1 MLDLDRPPSAIRATI
16 PATADDRAEPAAP
29 DHPQDESPWI
39 TPATRSAAPHARHV
53 RHGHPHSH
61 RRHVP
66 STLSLRRLLVV
77 SALVLLLPA
86 ILIVAVLLDKQ
97 PDPPPAETA
106 PAFSA
111 LTQIPDNIL
120 QAQLDRSQKVARL
133 TEKLTGPTLLSAAE
147 TGSTDP
153 GALPTLA
160 VTPRAVPYTLAELRG
175 LVPAAFT
182 ELGTDTGVDGPVL
195 LTANLQVPLDAT
207 VVIDTQTSDVRLSS
221 TPSGFATIISRGT
234 VEIVGDAG
242 TQVRISSW
250 DPDRGRVDGDSS
262 DGRSFI
268 AQIGGRMDVTH
279 AVLGYLGFNLGLS
292 SGVAWSGA
300 SASTS
305 HPEPV
310 AARGTVSSSLFV
322 HNYFGAYTR
331 DADGMVWT
339 GNIFADNEQYG
350 LDPHDFSNNFIVA
363 GNVSYQNGKHGFIF
377 SRGCT
382 HNLLVGNIAYGNGGH
397 GFMIDD
403 GRSLSTDTA
412 QTRING
418 SDDNVLLHN
427 SSSANAG
434 SGVEIEGGTGNTVD
448 GNQSSGNYVGVR
460 IKDGASASVRGNTL
474 ADNIRYGVDVRDGDG
489 VVDVTGNTISGSWGA
504 VSLATD
510 ASATLD
516 ANSTDDVSASL
527 VVAGAA
533 VRETTW
539 FDSVAA
545 VLRWNPMLMLW
556 SVVLGVPIIVAVAR
570 FSMAAARNRRRRN
583 PVA

>member
-1 MLDLDRPPSAIRATI
+1 MLDLDRSPSTI
-16 PATADDRAEPAAP
+16 PARLPAIVGDRAEPADFVRP
-29 DHPQDESPWI
+29 LDESSHD
-39 TPATRSAAPHARHV
+39 TPVARSAEPHARHA

-86 ILIVAVLLDKQ
+86 ILIAAVLLDTQ
-97 PDPPPAETA
+97 PDPPPSETA
-106 PAFSA
+106 PAFGV
-111 LTQIPDNIL
+111 LTQIPDDIL
-120 QAQLDRSQKVARL
+120 RGQLDRSQQVTRL
-133 TEKLTGPTLLSAAE
+133 TAKLTGPTLLSAAE

-160 VTPRAVPYTLAELRG
+160 VTPRAAPYTLAELRS

-182 ELGTDTGVDGPVL
+182 ELGTDTGVDGPLL

-207 VVIDTQTSDVRLSS
+207 VVIDTQTPDVRLSS

-250 DPDRGRVDGDSS
+250 DPRTGRVDGDSS

-300 SASTS
+300 SASTA

-310 AARGTVSSSLFV
+310 SARGTVSSSLFA

-339 GNIFADNEQYG
+339 GDFFADNEQYG
-350 LDPHDFSNNFIVA
+350 FDPHDFSNNFIVA
-363 GNVSYQNGKHGFIF
+363 GNASYHNGKHGFIF

-382 HNLLVGNIAYGNGGH
+382 HNLLVGNVAYGNGGH

-403 GRSLSTDTA
+403 GRSLASDTA
-412 QTRING
+412 QTRIDG
-418 SDDNVLLHN
+418 SNDNLLLRN
-427 SSSANAG
+427 FSAANAG
-434 SGVEIEGGTGNTVD
+434 NGVEVEGGTGNVVD
-448 GNQSSGNYVGVR
+448 GNRINDNYIGVR
-460 IKDGASASVRGNTL
+460 IKDGASASVRDNTM
-474 ADNIRYGVDVRDGDG
+474 ADN
-489 VVDVTGNTISGSWGA
+489 
-504 VSLATD
+504 
-510 ASATLD
+510 
-516 ANSTDDVSASL
+516 
-527 VVAGAA
+527 
-533 VRETTW
+533 
-539 FDSVAA
+539 
-545 VLRWNPMLMLW
+545 LR
-556 SVVLGVPIIVAVAR
+556 
-570 FSMAAARNRRRRN
+570 
-583 PVA
+583 